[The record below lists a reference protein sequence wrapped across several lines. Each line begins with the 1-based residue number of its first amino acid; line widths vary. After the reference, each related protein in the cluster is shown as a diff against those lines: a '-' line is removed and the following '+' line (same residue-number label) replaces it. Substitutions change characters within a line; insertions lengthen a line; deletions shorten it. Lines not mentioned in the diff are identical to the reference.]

1 MRVKRSVGAVGDSK
15 HACLAWMCAVAS
27 EAVHARVSEDV
38 VVGLG
43 FAMMPNPE
51 ECCVWEPLSV
61 GTLHRGDRGLGWGD
75 AEEGGAGAWCGEGV
89 KQRGGYGRTG
99 GRGGASV

>member
-15 HACLAWMCAVAS
+15 HACLAWMYAVAS

-43 FAMMPNPE
+43 VCNDAQI
-51 ECCVWEPLSV
+51 LRSV
-61 GTLHRGDRGLGWGD
+61 VFGSRYRLVHCMGDRGLG
-75 AEEGGAGAWCGEGV
+75 
-89 KQRGGYGRTG
+89 
-99 GRGGASV
+99 

>member
-51 ECCVWEPLSV
+51 ECCVWEPLLA
-61 GTLHRGDRGLGWGD
+61 GTLHRRSRAGVGVMQRREGRVLG
-75 AEEGGAGAWCGEGV
+75 AERA
-89 KQRGGYGRTG
+89 
-99 GRGGASV
+99 